1 MSRAGPPA
9 INGAPDGISSAG
21 APLAAPSLVPRAAR
35 PFVSIGLLL
44 LMAAAVVVLD
54 QLSKSWAL
62 QQLSDLSRRHVIGP
76 MYLVLTFNKGA
87 AFSLGA
93 GAAPIIEA
101 VAIALVVGVVALS
114 GRAAKGGANVAVI
127 VGLGLLLGGA
137 LSNLGDRLFRHHHG
151 AVVDFIQL
159 VSWWPTFNV
168 ADASITVGAATVVIA
183 LVFFPPAKR
192 SDQTVPGLSPGQPAP
207 GPTGASTS
215 TGPEPG
221 TGSGQTFGRWA

>member
-1 MSRAGPPA
+1 MRGAGPPA
-9 INGAPDGISSAG
+9 INGPPAGISSARG
-21 APLAAPSLVPRAAR
+21 PSAAPSSAQPTAR
-35 PFVSIGLLL
+35 PFVNIALLL
-44 LMAAAVVVLD
+44 LIAAAVVVLD

-62 QQLSDLSRRHVIGP
+62 QELTDLSRRHVIGP

-87 AFSLGA
+87 AFSLGV

-101 VAIALVVGVVALS
+101 AAIALVVGVVVLS
-114 GRAAKGGANVAVI
+114 GRAAKGGASLAVI

-159 VSWWPTFNV
+159 VSWWPTFNI
-168 ADASITVGAATVVIA
+168 ADVSITVGAATVVIA

-192 SDQTVPGLSPGQPAP
+192 SDEAVPELSPGQPA
-207 GPTGASTS
+207 GGRAGSGSATS
-215 TGPEPG
+215 QELG
-221 TGSGQTFGRWA
+221 TGGGQTFGRWA